1 MAIRKI
7 KKSYRS
13 VTGYFMSRKNIRQL
27 AFESTLEH
35 DFFLTLEFDP
45 SVVSFEEQPFKLRY
59 ECDGST
65 RFYTPDALVHY
76 HNSSTVFE
84 VKYKNELD
92 TDEELRQKLSCI
104 THQIK
109 SEGKYNFMI
118 FTDATFDQVY
128 LQNLKFL
135 YKFAFLKNT
144 EKFDERFI
152 GIYENIS
159 DPISL
164 MDFLYAIDTDSSHHG
179 KIIPYLW
186 HFLALNPN
194 IIDLTHK
201 LSMSSPLIKDSLW
214 QK

>member
-1 MAIRKI
+1 MAVRKI

-13 VTGYFMSRKNIRQL
+13 VTGYFMSRKNMKQL

-59 ECDGST
+59 ECDGSN

-92 TDEELRQKLSCI
+92 SDEKLRQKLSCI
-104 THQIK
+104 AHQIE
-109 SEGKYNFMI
+109 SEDKYNFMI
-118 FTDATFDQVY
+118 FTDTTCDQVY

-152 GIYENIS
+152 SVCENLS
-159 DPISL
+159 NAISL
-164 MDFLYAIDTDSSHHG
+164 MDFLYAIDTDSSSHG

-186 HFLALNPN
+186 HFIALNPN
-194 IIDLTHK
+194 IIDLTQK
-201 LSMSSPLIKDSLW
+201 LSMNSLLIKDLRW

>member
-1 MAIRKI
+1 MAVRKI

-13 VTGYFMSRKNIRQL
+13 VTGYFMSRKNNRQL

-59 ECDGST
+59 ECDGT
-65 RFYTPDALVHY
+65 NRFYTPDALVHY

-92 TDEELRQKLSCI
+92 SDEELRQKLSCI
-104 THQIK
+104 TNQIE
-109 SEGKYNFMI
+109 SEGKYNFTI
-118 FTDATFDQVY
+118 FTDTTFDQIY

-144 EKFDERFI
+144 EKFDERFKI
-152 GIYENIS
+152 IYENLS
-159 DPISL
+159 GISL

-179 KIIPYLW
+179 KVIPYLW
-186 HFLALNPN
+186 HFLALNPS

-201 LSMSSPLIKDSLW
+201 LSMNSPLIKDSLW

>member
-1 MAIRKI
+1 
-7 KKSYRS
+7 
-13 VTGYFMSRKNIRQL
+13 MSHKNNRQL

-59 ECDGST
+59 ECDGAN

-92 TDEELRQKLSCI
+92 SDEELRQKLSCI
-104 THQIK
+104 THQIE
-109 SEGKYNFMI
+109 SEAKYKFMI
-118 FTDATFDQVY
+118 FTDATFDQIY

-144 EKFDERFI
+144 EKFDEHFI
-152 GIYENIS
+152 SVYEYLS
-159 DPISL
+159 GPISL
-164 MDFLYAIDTDSSHHG
+164 MDFLYAIDTDNSNHG
-179 KIIPYLW
+179 KVIPYLW

-194 IIDLTHK
+194 TIDLTQK
-201 LSMSSPLIKDSLW
+201 LSMNSLLIKDITW